1 MAVQSIPRRK
11 RSGLAS
17 ALVITRRELR
27 DSLKDW
33 RIVTPIVILTLIFP
47 FLMDFTSRWATNW
60 VSRFTDPILVE
71 RINPFLLMIVG
82 FFPISFSL
90 IIALE
95 SFVGEKERNSIEP
108 ILSMPLT
115 DLELYMG
122 KMLSSLMLPLLA
134 SYLGITVFLVSRFFT
149 SPPWV
154 PPLELTLLMF
164 MLNTVEA
171 LVMVSGA
178 VVISSQT
185 TSVRAANLLAS
196 FIIIPMA
203 LLIQAQSIVMFY
215 AEYRALWWFVIA
227 LLVVDLILIRMG
239 IRIFNREDILSK
251 ELDELHLRNIWRDFK
266 GYFLRPPELAR
277 KRGETNAAKFNLLR
291 FYRHDIP
298 YLLKDQTP
306 AFSVILIVVVSAII
320 LGSIFAQRFPIPAGV
335 FPLENISPETFTSVQ
350 KIQFLPEV
358 STSAIFFNNVRVIV
372 LAGIISIFS
381 FGSLTLI
388 LTLINAGLVSFLIAQ
403 VVQLN
408 HNPWIFMGA
417 FILPHGIFEI
427 PAIIIGMA
435 FALRIGA
442 ALISPPRGFDIGQ
455 ALLLTTAN
463 FLKVLIFLV
472 VPLLLV
478 AGYIEANITPQIVL
492 AIYGGG

>member
-1 MAVQSIPRRK
+1 MAVHTIPRRK
-11 RSGLAS
+11 RSSLAS

-33 RIVTPIVILTLIFP
+33 RIITPILILTLIFP

-154 PPLELTLLMF
+154 PPLELTILMF
-164 MLNTVEA
+164 LLNTVEA

-203 LLIQAQSIVMFY
+203 LLIQAQSVVMFY
-215 AEYRALWWFVIA
+215 AEYRALWWFVVG
-227 LLVVDLILIRMG
+227 LLVIDLILIRMG

-251 ELDELHLRNIWRDFK
+251 ELDELHIKNIWRDFK
-266 GYFLRPPELAR
+266 GYFLRPPELAA
-277 KRGETNAAKFNLLR
+277 KRGQSETAKFNLLR

-298 YLLKDQTP
+298 QLLRDQSL
-306 AFSVILIVVVSAII
+306 AFGVILVTVVAAAT
-320 LGSIFAQRFPIPAGV
+320 LGTVFAQRFPIPPDTFG
-335 FPLENISPETFTSVQ
+335 LEAISTDTFDRVQ
-350 KIQFLPEV
+350 SIQFLPTI
-358 STSAIFFNNVRVIV
+358 STSAIFFNNLRVIV

-388 LTLINAGLVSFLIAQ
+388 LTVINAGLVSFLIAQ

-408 HNPWIFMGA
+408 YNPWTFVGA

-427 PAIIIGMA
+427 PAILIGMA

-442 ALISPPRGFDIGQ
+442 ALISPPRGLDIGQ

-463 FLKVLIFLV
+463 FIKILIFVV
-472 VPLLLV
+472 VPLLLL

-492 AIYGGG
+492 AVYGN